1 MTRHEL
7 DQLRNIYNSLAS
19 ATAQLGDMIIGA
31 LRDHAV
37 EDVQHTALEEQ
48 SHQGAA
54 HDKFRPL

>member
-1 MTRHEL
+1 VTRHEL

-19 ATAQLGDMIIGA
+19 ATAQLGDMIIEA

-37 EDVQHTALEEQ
+37 EDTHHTALEDN
-48 SHQGAA
+48 SNHGAA